1 MKNGTDQKSRLL
13 KDMDY
18 LVKELGREWEQSK
31 KTMHTVR
38 LYGQEAGKIRRQIQ
52 EKINACEKV
61 LTGRADLS
69 LKAGMRYSKDSYI
82 VLRLGRKLT
91 AGQEAADA
99 EGVEEI
105 TLELDKEE
113 YKLLREFLRNG

>member
-1 MKNGTDQKSRLL
+1 
-13 KDMDY
+13 
-18 LVKELGREWEQSK
+18 
-31 KTMHTVR
+31 
-38 LYGQEAGKIRRQIQ
+38 
-52 EKINACEKV
+52 
-61 LTGRADLS
+61 
-69 LKAGMRYSKDSYI
+69 MRYSKDSYI